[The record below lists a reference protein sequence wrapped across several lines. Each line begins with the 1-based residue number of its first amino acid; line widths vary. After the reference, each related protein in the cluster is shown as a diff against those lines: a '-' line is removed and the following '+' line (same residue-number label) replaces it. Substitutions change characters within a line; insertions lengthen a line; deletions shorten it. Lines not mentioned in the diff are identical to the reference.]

1 MINDPTSCV
10 NMIAAQGIQTRTKEV
25 RNLWD
30 DLMELT
36 FARHE
41 ALIGA
46 RKIHSFDRKID
57 EILDRMLKTETPF
70 SIKRQSIYV
79 STTISLVTHYHNIS
93 GKAFIQTECYK
104 RFSSNAL
111 PEFLL

>member
-1 MINDPTSCV
+1 MEVQD
-10 NMIAAQGIQTRTKEV
+10 QEIQTRSKEV
-25 RNLWD
+25 GNLWD

-70 SIKRQSIYV
+70 SIK
-79 STTISLVTHYHNIS
+79 
-93 GKAFIQTECYK
+93 
-104 RFSSNAL
+104 SSVD
-111 PEFLL
+111 LLSHFTKVKCDSWT